1 MEKITKAAL
10 KTILK
15 NIMDVMEEEKQFL
28 IELDG
33 SMGDGDLGL
42 TMCSG
47 FQAVYKEIDNIEDE
61 DLGKVIMKLGMKMNA
76 TVPSTMGTLISTC
89 FVKAAPKAKGK
100 TELTLQDFAA
110 MGRAG
115 VDGVMV
121 RGKSKAGDK
130 TMLDAL
136 LPAVEA
142 LELAAI
148 ASKTMKSGQQDALA
162 AAEIGVEKTKTMQS
176 VHGRAAYYAEKSIGR
191 QDPGATAV
199 MFIIKGI
206 VRGCEELN
214 KNY

>member
-10 KTILK
+10 KIILK
-15 NIMDVMEEEKQFL
+15 HIMDVMEEEKQFL

-61 DLGKVIMKLGMKMNA
+61 DLGKVIMKLGMKMNS

-115 VDGVMV
+115 VAGIMV

-142 LELAAI
+142 LEFAVI
-148 ASKTMKSGQQDALA
+148 AGKTMKLGQQDALA
-162 AAEIGVEKTKTMQS
+162 AAEIGVEKTKAMQS
-176 VHGRAAYYAEKSIGR
+176 VHGRAAYYAEKSIGK

-206 VRGCEELN
+206 VRACEELN
-214 KNY
+214 KNH